1 VNTLRLGMLT
11 PSSNTVLEPVS
22 SAMLSGAPNVTVHF
36 SRFKVT
42 EIALSD
48 QALGQFDLDEIMR
61 AAELLAHAKVDTIAW
76 NGTSASWLG
85 FDRDEALCERIT
97 ASTGIAACTSSLAF
111 REIFQRT
118 ATRRVGLVTPYLD
131 DVQTKIM
138 DNWAAS
144 GFACSAERHLRLQ
157 DNFSFATVSEDTISE
172 MVRAVVQQGCE
183 AVAIL
188 CTNMRGARIVDAL
201 ERELGVPIYDSVAT
215 TIWKSLLLA
224 GEEPRKLGS
233 WGRLYRDD
241 RLNDVRHLGSVA
253 E

>member
-1 VNTLRLGMLT
+1 MRCQIKRSANSTWMRSCVRLSCWHTPRSIQSPGM
-11 PSSNTVLEPVS
+11 
-22 SAMLSGAPNVTVHF
+22 
-36 SRFKVT
+36 
-42 EIALSD
+42 
-48 QALGQFDLDEIMR
+48 
-61 AAELLAHAKVDTIAW
+61 AHQRV
-76 NGTSASWLG
+76 GSAS
-85 FDRDEALCERIT
+85 
-97 ASTGIAACTSSLAF
+97 
-111 REIFQRT
+111 T
-118 ATRRVGLVTPYLD
+118 ATRRFANGLQPQRGSLRVRPVSHFGKYLSALRRDGWGLVTPYLD

-201 ERELGVPIYDSVAT
+201 ERELDVPIYDSVAT

-224 GEEPRKLGS
+224 GEEPRKLAS

-253 E
+253 VE